1 MKFYLLVFGVLSIT
15 WSLTAQDSEGNPQN
29 NQVEVYPPQ
38 ILTKL
43 NLNEP
48 FTIDGYTLTFKSVK
62 SDGRC
67 PEQVTCVWA
76 GEAKVLLEIDDGTD
90 KQIYPVTIPAMG
102 ANRRIIA
109 TKQHKVYVKNLVPYP
124 MTAEDSITAYQL
136 VLKIDSM

>member
-1 MKFYLLVFGVLSIT
+1 MKFYLLLLGLLLMT
-15 WSLTAQDSEGNPQN
+15 WNLTAQHSEDSQHK
-29 NQVEVYPPQ
+29 NQAKVYPPE
-38 ILTKL
+38 ILTKV
-43 NLNEP
+43 NLNEQ
-48 FTIDGYTLTFKSVK
+48 FKIDGYTLTFKSVK

-90 KQIYPVTIPAMG
+90 QQIYPVTIPAMG

-109 TKQHKVYVKNLVPYP
+109 TTQHKVYVKNLAPYP
-124 MTAEDSITAYQL
+124 ITAEDSITAYQL